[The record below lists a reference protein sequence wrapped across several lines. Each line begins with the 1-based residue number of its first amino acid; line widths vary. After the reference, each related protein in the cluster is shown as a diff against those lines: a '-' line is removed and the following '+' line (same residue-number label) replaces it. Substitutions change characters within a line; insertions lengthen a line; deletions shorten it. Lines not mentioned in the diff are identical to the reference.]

1 MNQSVIT
8 WIPCNMRLNIFA
20 SIALQL
26 LPIAGAV
33 FLDPRCLLMYLVTPI
48 SLICCLYEIFY
59 MSKCTISFEKKTVIV
74 RRPMHKDIEYPLCEV
89 RWSATMNIDLKRR
102 NIYLCQG
109 KKKIMKISDRWEN
122 YDFLMTFPHLHP
134 NCLIELELIKRRNE
148 RLKLE
153 RQYKALGVKLK

>member
-1 MNQSVIT
+1 MNKSVIT
-8 WIPCNMRLNIFA
+8 WIPCDMGLKISA
-20 SIALQL
+20 SVALQL

-33 FLDPRCLLMYLVTPI
+33 FLDSKCLLMYLVTPI

-89 RWSATMNIDLKRR
+89 MWSATMHIDLKRY

-134 NCLIELELIKRRNE
+134 NRQIELELIKRRNE